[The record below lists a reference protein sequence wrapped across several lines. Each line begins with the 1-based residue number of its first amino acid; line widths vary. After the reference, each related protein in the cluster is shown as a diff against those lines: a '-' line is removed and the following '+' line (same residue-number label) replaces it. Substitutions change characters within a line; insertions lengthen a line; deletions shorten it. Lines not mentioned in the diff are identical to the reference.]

1 MPARR
6 RNDAT
11 DARWPALKNGA
22 AREGA
27 RYGTRGHEDAAR
39 RDSRMHGEGARRGAR
54 RHGDAQRT
62 GTSIFKPIP
71 YIATES
77 IIVAAAAAAVA
88 VAAQPRQGGRTR
100 LVPTA
105 VGKSVSR
112 TGGAPGARAAECR
125 TRAWTRPGFPKPS
138 FF

>member
-1 MPARR
+1 MAR
-6 RNDAT
+6 
-11 DARWPALKNGA
+11 G
-22 AREGA
+22 
-27 RYGTRGHEDAAR
+27 GTRTRHDEIRECTGR
-39 RDSRMHGEGARRGAR
+39 GRDEVRG
-54 RHGDAQRT
+54 GM
-62 GTSIFKPIP
+62 
-71 YIATES
+71 ATRNERALAFLNQS

-125 TRAWTRPGFPKPS
+125 TRAWTRPGFPEPS